1 MTTLDWTVKRFPPL
15 AFAIAAAPAR
25 RTPQPARASLAD
37 LIRPPTAAR
46 EYAIALACIAVVTA
60 IRMLLNSTLAGV
72 SPLLI
77 FVLPTVVMAMRQ
89 APLPALFAALVSAAI
104 SVRLFVQPADP
115 IWWAHPAQQVRL
127 AVFAVENIAI
137 VALGWR
143 LQRCRQRDLEIA
155 LQAERLRVVHVTMRT
170 VQHVVNNSLNQLQGL
185 RFEAEGHV
193 PKESLA
199 TFDATI
205 HDTFAQLAV
214 LGNLPAYAET
224 PMEVGVGLD
233 DGVAGRQRAP
243 DFE

>member
-1 MTTLDWTVKRFPPL
+1 MTTLDCTAKRFPPL
-15 AFAIAAAPAR
+15 AFAVAASAAPRSPAEPHAR
-25 RTPQPARASLAD
+25 VAD
-37 LIRPPTAAR
+37 LIQPPGAAR
-46 EYAIALACIAVVTA
+46 EYAVALACIAVVTG
-60 IRMLLNSTLAGV
+60 IRMLLDSTLAGV

-89 APLPALFAALVSAAI
+89 APLPALFAAVVSATI
-104 SVRLFVQPADP
+104 SVRLFIQPADP

-127 AVFAVENIAI
+127 AVFAAENLAI
-137 VALGWR
+137 VALAWR
-143 LQRCRQRDLEIA
+143 LQRCRRRDLEIA

-205 HDTFAQLAV
+205 HDTFAKLAV

-233 DGVAGRQRAP
+233 DDAAGR
-243 DFE
+243 

>member
-1 MTTLDWTVKRFPPL
+1 MTTLDRTFKRFPPL
-15 AFAIAAAPAR
+15 AFAVAAAAGRRPAEPHLR
-25 RTPQPARASLAD
+25 VAD
-37 LIRPPTAAR
+37 LIQPPGAAR
-46 EYAIALACIAVVTA
+46 EYAVALGCIAVVTA
-60 IRMLLNSTLAGV
+60 IRMLLNSTLANV

-89 APLPALFAALVSAAI
+89 APLPALFAALVSAGI
-104 SVRLFVQPADP
+104 SVRLFIQPADP
-115 IWWAHPAQQVRL
+115 TWWAHPAQQVRL
-127 AVFAVENIAI
+127 AVFAAESIAI
-137 VALGWR
+137 VALAWR

-185 RFEAEGHV
+185 RFEAEGHL

-205 HDTFAQLAV
+205 HDTFAKLAV

-233 DGVAGRQRAP
+233 AG
-243 DFE
+243 